1 VSKLTREYI
10 KAEIDMLPENVFIV
24 FEKMFS
30 AFFEFVEKNESDHF
44 WSEENQAYL
53 SKSISEFDDENAQ
66 LVYKTM
72 DELEAYEN
80 R

>member
-1 VSKLTREYI
+1 MTREYI
-10 KAEIDMLPENVFIV
+10 KAEIDMLPENAFIA

-30 AFFEFVEKNESDHF
+30 VFFEFVENDYNDHF

-53 SKSISEFDDENAQ
+53 SKSISEFENEKET

-72 DELEAYEN
+72 EELEAYEN

>member
-1 VSKLTREYI
+1 MTREYI
-10 KAEIDMLPENVFIV
+10 KAEIDVLPENAFIA

-53 SKSISEFDDENAQ
+53 AKSISEFENGKET

-72 DELEAYEN
+72 EELEAYEN